1 MLLYYIIGG
10 SAVFSLIAGYLW
22 GNNTG
27 HQQEQHS
34 REAAAVKLDAEIAQ
48 KKQWI
53 EKLTESYEAHKKLE
67 KSAEINLN
75 LETERLL
82 KIRDQQLLA
91 RQKDY
96 SQKIAS
102 LDDTISRKK
111 QEIDRLNAMAADARN
126 HLDIHRQQAL
136 ASRMA
141 DLNCQERF
149 LAEREKQLK
158 DDIDSQN
165 RFLAEREKKLK
176 ENQAM
181 LDSILHAEHSN
192 TPYFAKQFADCLY
205 LMDLKAASDLEGKT
219 RPAFTA
225 AEKVREISAQKRTLQ
240 EQCKLLEYQLSLYES
255 MFPWLSEFKEISADD
270 LASVAN
276 IAAAAPESEYST
288 LKNWLSPQEYQTLSE
303 IDRLQLALDRY
314 ANRKKSNWQIGIE
327 YERYVGYCY
336 EQKGYKVRYFGATEG
351 LEDMGRDLIVSKGK
365 KIFVIQCKRWASEKA
380 IHEKHIFQLYGTTI
394 LQVMEHPGYL
404 VSGIFVTTT
413 SLSSLAK
420 SCADYLHISVA
431 EKFPL
436 KPYPLIK
443 CNISR
448 DGDKIYHLPF
458 DQQYDRVIINP
469 SDGDCYVSTV
479 QEAESKGFRH
489 AWRWHGS

>member
-1 MLLYYIIGG
+1 MLLYYFIGG
-10 SAVFSLIAGYLW
+10 SVVFSLIAGYLW
-22 GNNTG
+22 GNKTG

-34 REAAAVKLDAEIAQ
+34 REATAVSLDAEIAQ

-53 EKLTESYEAHKKLE
+53 EKLTESYETYKKLE
-67 KSAEINLN
+67 QGAEKNLN

-102 LDDTISRKK
+102 LDDTISRKQ

-126 HLDIHRQQAL
+126 NLDVHRQQAL

-141 DLNCQERF
+141 DLDCQERF
-149 LAEREKQLK
+149 LAEREKQ
-158 DDIDSQN
+158 
-165 RFLAEREKKLK
+165 LK

-181 LDSILHAEHSN
+181 LDSILHAEHAD

-205 LMDLKAASDLEGKT
+205 LIDLKAASDLENKA

-225 AEKVREISAQKRTLQ
+225 AEKVREISSQKRALQ
-240 EQCKLLEYQLSLYES
+240 EQCKLLEYQLFLYES
-255 MFPWLSEFKEISADD
+255 VFPWLSDFKEISADD

-276 IAAAAPESEYST
+276 IAAAPESEYST

-303 IDRLQLALDRY
+303 TDRLQLALDRY
-314 ANRKKSNWQIGIE
+314 SSRQKSNWQVGIE

-365 KIFVIQCKRWASEKA
+365 KLFVIQCKRWASEKT

-394 LQVMEHPGYL
+394 LQVMEHPECQ
-404 VSGIFVTTT
+404 VSGVFITTT

-420 SCADYLHISVA
+420 SCANYLHIAVV

>member
-1 MLLYYIIGG
+1 MLFYGNSATGCLLFFVACATKHFPHLPSPPDFFYTQVKTLEEIPLLLYYIIGG

-22 GNNTG
+22 GNKTG

-276 IAAAAPESEYST
+276 IAAAPESEYST

-314 ANRKKSNWQIGIE
+314 ANRKKKQLANWH
-327 YERYVGYCY
+327 R
-336 EQKGYKVRYFGATEG
+336 VRTLCWLLLRA
-351 LEDMGRDLIVSKGK
+351 
-365 KIFVIQCKRWASEKA
+365 KR
-380 IHEKHIFQLYGTTI
+380 L
-394 LQVMEHPGYL
+394 
-404 VSGIFVTTT
+404 
-413 SLSSLAK
+413 
-420 SCADYLHISVA
+420 
-431 EKFPL
+431 
-436 KPYPLIK
+436 
-443 CNISR
+443 
-448 DGDKIYHLPF
+448 
-458 DQQYDRVIINP
+458 
-469 SDGDCYVSTV
+469 
-479 QEAESKGFRH
+479 
-489 AWRWHGS
+489 

>member
-1 MLLYYIIGG
+1 MLLYYFIGG
-10 SAVFSLIAGYLW
+10 SVVFSLIAGYLW
-22 GNNTG
+22 GNKTG

-34 REAAAVKLDAEIAQ
+34 REATAVSLDAEIAQ

-53 EKLTESYEAHKKLE
+53 EKLTESYETHKKLE
-67 KSAEINLN
+67 QGAEKNLN

-96 SQKIAS
+96 SQKISS
-102 LDDTISRKK
+102 LDDTISRKQ

-126 HLDIHRQQAL
+126 NLDVHRQQAL

-141 DLNCQERF
+141 DLDCQEHF
-149 LAEREKQLK
+149 LTEREKQ
-158 DDIDSQN
+158 
-165 RFLAEREKKLK
+165 LK

-181 LDSILHAEHSN
+181 LDSILHAEHAD

-205 LMDLKAASDLEGKT
+205 LIDLKAASDLENKA

-225 AEKVREISAQKRTLQ
+225 AEKVREISGQKRALQ
-240 EQCKLLEYQLSLYES
+240 EQCKLLEYQLFLYES
-255 MFPWLSEFKEISADD
+255 VFPWLSDFKEISADD

-276 IAAAAPESEYST
+276 IAAAPESEYST
-288 LKNWLSPQEYQTLSE
+288 LRNWLSPQEYQTLSE
-303 IDRLQLALDRY
+303 TDRLQLALDRY
-314 ANRKKSNWQIGIE
+314 SSRQKSNWQVGIE

-365 KIFVIQCKRWASEKA
+365 NLFVIQCKRWASEKT

-394 LQVMEHPGYL
+394 LQVMEHPECQ
-404 VSGIFVTTT
+404 VSGIFITTT

-420 SCADYLHISVA
+420 SCANYLHIAVV

-469 SDGDCYVSTV
+469 PDGDCYVSTV